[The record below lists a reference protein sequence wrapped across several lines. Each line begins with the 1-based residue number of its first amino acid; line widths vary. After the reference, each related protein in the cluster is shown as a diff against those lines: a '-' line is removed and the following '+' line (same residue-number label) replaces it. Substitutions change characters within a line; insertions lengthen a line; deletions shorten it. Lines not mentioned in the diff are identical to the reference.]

1 MLRLHLSRRALSSSL
16 SVALCRVFCTSTP
29 CQSDWMANNDIL
41 LNATAAMKRKRER
54 SRNPNAVGKSHTHE
68 STKYLNSNVS
78 GKNHSKKPLKRTKN
92 IVIRWTT
99 GSDRAKEVANSVM
112 SKIFHMNH
120 EGSIKVVN
128 PATNSMEQTN
138 IRQFAKGINLDEIGL
153 SIVDV
158 DQIDEYTKV
167 PLVKLVESRVAFKKY
182 SDEMAKQKE
191 KELLEM
197 GVIKRPS
204 KSSDADKSESS
215 IKRLKISWQ
224 IKPDDL
230 SKQKA
235 HDMITQLKKGFRVY
249 IYIDSKNNGN
259 TRNWLDNF
267 ENIESQHLSDG
278 KKLSKKE
285 LEQRSFVL
293 ERIIALL
300 EEYSTQPVIDG
311 TIEGKMLVKLAPKPS
326 ASDQKDKQNLR
337 EKRKRERQE
346 KLQKRIEKKMRR
358 GNG

>member
-1 MLRLHLSRRALSSSL
+1 
-16 SVALCRVFCTSTP
+16 
-29 CQSDWMANNDIL
+29 MANNDIL

-68 STKYLNSNVS
+68 STKYLNSNVL

-99 GSDRAKEVANSVM
+99 GSDRAKEVANSAM

-120 EGSIKVVN
+120 EGNIKVVN

-138 IRQFAKGINLDEIGL
+138 IRQFAKGINLDEAGL
-153 SIVDV
+153 TIVDV

-167 PLVKLVESRVAFKKY
+167 PIVKLVESRVALKKY

-204 KSSDADKSESS
+204 KSSDADKGESS

-259 TRNWLDNF
+259 SRNWLDNF
-267 ENIESQHLSDG
+267 ENIESQHLSEG

-293 ERIIALL
+293 EKILALL
-300 EEYSTQPVIDG
+300 KEYSTQSVIDG
-311 TIEGKMLVKLAPKPS
+311 TVEGKMLVKLCPKPS
-326 ASDQKDKQNLR
+326 ASDQKDKQALR

-346 KLQKRIEKKMRR
+346 KLQKRIEKKMQR